1 MGYAELVDKHHQSA
15 CSGFLG
21 VEADAVIGGQ
31 VWRYHRFDKRRF
43 AHPTRQGA
51 LDELLPEAGDAYFA
65 TVTGKD

>member
-31 VWRYHRFDKRRF
+31 VWRYYRFDKRRF
-43 AHPTRQGA
+43 AHPTRQGD